1 MMIRV
6 LSLELLIWV
15 KKILS
20 YRLLETKTI
29 VEGFSGWKRLV
40 TVKNFR
46 VSNRIRKGIRFG
58 CKKGREHK
66 FLGCEQKPKNSSGI
80 LGLLHSFLMMG

>member
-1 MMIRV
+1 MMIQV
-6 LSLELLIWV
+6 LSLEILIWV

-20 YRLLETKTI
+20 FRLLETKTI

-58 CKKGREHK
+58 CKKWREHK
-66 FLGCEQKPKNSSGI
+66 FLGCEQ
-80 LGLLHSFLMMG
+80 

>member
-20 YRLLETKTI
+20 FRLLETKTI

-66 FLGCEQKPKNSSGI
+66 FLGCEQ
-80 LGLLHSFLMMG
+80 